1 MSTIGFDLET
11 YREPMER
18 AAMRAA
24 LGSACGLL
32 DQMVQ
37 EIRMQHFKR
46 GRLTKEGQALS
57 DAVQACA
64 DKIWEMRDMI
74 SVPRLSP
81 REETTP

>member
-1 MSTIGFDLET
+1 MSLIVMDLET
-11 YREPMER
+11 YRQPMER

-24 LGSACGLL
+24 LGSACGVL

-37 EIRMQHFKR
+37 EIRAQHFKR

-64 DKIWEMRDMI
+64 DKIWEMHDMV

-81 REETTP
+81 AETE